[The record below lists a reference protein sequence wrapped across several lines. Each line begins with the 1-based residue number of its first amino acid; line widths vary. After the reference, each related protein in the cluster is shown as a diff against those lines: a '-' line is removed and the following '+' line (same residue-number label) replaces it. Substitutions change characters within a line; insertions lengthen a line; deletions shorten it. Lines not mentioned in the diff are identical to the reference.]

1 MEKIQIQGKDYIT
14 VNERLKEFREN
25 ETYNGWALI
34 TKIIELNEKVAV
46 FQAEIFNEKSILMAT
61 GTAREVNGDSFI
73 NKTSY
78 VENAETSAWGRA
90 LGNLGIGIDT
100 NIATYEEIENAK
112 LNQNK
117 QQSNTENSYKKPEYA
132 KKPASKEKKAEG
144 DNCPDC
150 EKPVNILQ
158 YKDKTTGELKPYW
171 KCKNCG
177 LAGWHIKTE
186 EEIKSEKLD
195 AEIPF

>member
-1 MEKIQIQGKDYIT
+1 MEKITIQGKDYIT

-25 ETYNGWALI
+25 EIYKGWALI
-34 TKIIELNEKVAV
+34 TKIIELNDKVAV
-46 FQAEIFNEKSILMAT
+46 FQAEIINDKGVLIAT

-100 NIATYEEIENAK
+100 SVATYEEVANAQ

-117 QQSNTENSYKKPEYA
+117 QTPMTFEQAEKESIYKSKSKVETIETDIEEHCPKCGSKLILKSGQYGKFWSCSNYPECTAKQKKYI
-132 KKPASKEKKAEG
+132 G
-144 DNCPDC
+144 
-150 EKPVNILQ
+150 V
-158 YKDKTTGELKPYW
+158 
-171 KCKNCG
+171 
-177 LAGWHIKTE
+177 
-186 EEIKSEKLD
+186 
-195 AEIPF
+195 